1 MKIYIKKKEEHLLDL
16 FPVVV
21 QTLYREHPEPLWG
34 FSRFHLMSMLPKT
47 EDFSFF
53 LNRLSM

>member
-1 MKIYIKKKEEHLLDL
+1 MNKINVNFYDTKWA
-16 FPVVV
+16 VVV
-21 QTLYREHPEPLWG
+21 QTLYHENPEPLWG

-53 LNRLSM
+53 

>member
-1 MKIYIKKKEEHLLDL
+1 MKIYIKKKEEDLLDL

-21 QTLYREHPEPLWG
+21 QTLYREHPEPLWD
-34 FSRFHLMSMLPKT
+34 FSRFHLMSMLTKT

-53 LNRLSM
+53 